1 MAILEGASLS
11 GDEVASLQFLP
22 PWSLRGD
29 TVNYGLGLLS
39 CFSISDLPSVISD
52 GFLYI
57 FDPQGVVIATST
69 THSPSAKV
77 FPLRGIYVSCDLMH
91 VFALFSCLDGPC
103 KVH

>member
-29 TVNYGLGLLS
+29 TINYGLGLLS

-69 THSPSAKV
+69 MHSPSAKV
-77 FPLRGIYVSCDLMH
+77 FPLRGIH
-91 VFALFSCLDGPC
+91 
-103 KVH
+103 

>member
-29 TVNYGLGLLS
+29 TINYGLGLLS

-77 FPLRGIYVSCDLMH
+77 FPLRGIDVSCDLTH
-91 VFALFSCLDGPC
+91 VFGFFSC
-103 KVH
+103 